1 MDVKVATFR
10 PVFAPYHTTQ
20 ALPYPQSMDL
30 SQLKIFETVI
40 QCGSFSSAAL
50 QLGISQSAVSR
61 AIANL
66 EEELKVCIIA
76 RGRFGAKATRLGE
89 NMLVLSRQM
98 LELRK
103 EMDRQV
109 AQEKTL
115 QGGRVRLA
123 SFRSAATHLL
133 PRTLARFTQ
142 QYPGVEFSLSEVD
155 PHTVVQQLRQGDA
168 DIGVIPLPRVAED
181 LEIWDIT
188 GDEFVVLLPKS
199 ETVIPNPISWQALK
213 EYPFILLNDAECTTA
228 VKDHWKTCGQ
238 SLRVAYQIQ
247 EDSTIVSMV
256 GQGLGAAI
264 LPRLAALP
272 IPETVCIRSIPV
284 PLERRIGVAIL
295 SQVMHSPAVLTF
307 LNLLRSSEF

>member
-1 MDVKVATFR
+1 
-10 PVFAPYHTTQ
+10 
-20 ALPYPQSMDL
+20 MDL
-30 SQLKIFETVI
+30 YQLKIFETVI
-40 QCGSFSSAAL
+40 QCGSFSNAAL

-61 AIANL
+61 AIASL
-66 EEELKVCIIA
+66 EDELKICIVA
-76 RGRFGAKATRLGE
+76 RGRFGAKPTRLGE
-89 NMLVLSRQM
+89 KILVLSQQM

-103 EMDRQV
+103 AMDQQV
-109 AQEKTL
+109 AQEKNI
-115 QGGRVRLA
+115 QGGRVRIA

-133 PRTLARFTQ
+133 PRSFARFTQ
-142 QYPGVEFSLSEVD
+142 QFPGVELSLTEVD
-155 PHTVVQQLRQGDA
+155 PQTVVNQLRQGDA
-168 DIGVIPLPRVAED
+168 DIGVIPLPRIADD

-199 ETVIPNPISWQALK
+199 DTLIPNPISWEALAD
-213 EYPFILLNDAECTTA
+213 YSFILLNDAECTTA
-228 VKDHWKTCGQ
+228 VKDHWKNCGQ
-238 SLRVAYQIQ
+238 SFRVAYQIQ

-272 IPETVCIRSIPV
+272 IPDSVCIRSIPI

-295 SQVMHSPAVLTF
+295 SQVMHPPSVLTF